1 MKVKP
6 IRRNQATTRE
16 ARHQVFVS
24 SMLVLIGGLLFGMSH
39 LPLPVWWLA
48 WVALVPMLLLWDR
61 VDDLRTKT
69 LIQFTA
75 EIYTAFLIAYA
86 VAFFWPLLHT
96 FSTFHALGKTT
107 LLSFGSLL
115 LVPAVFTLPFLVS
128 LPFLLKRGR
137 AFGLMVLVLFY
148 LASELVFSYFAFPW
162 PMLGHTQGSVVTL
175 IQFVEFTGVT
185 GLSLFVLVLNS
196 LFFACFV
203 AKRRKL
209 RIRPALAFVVVIA
222 LCFGFGKWRRAQVT
236 QMTQYVTVGLVQ
248 PAMDART
255 WIERL
260 GASRISHL
268 MSLSDSLITSMNAP
282 PTFMI
287 WPEMA
292 IPAPPSTSRQH
303 FVDDQLQAWIE
314 KQEVA
319 LLAGALVPEST
330 QPGSSR
336 FYNRALLYRPYAERQ
351 HYNQVHLLPYGPQ
364 VPLAEQSPWLPPRDT
379 RFVRGKSQ
387 QPLLFDDIRIGVLL
401 GFEVLLGDYARQY
414 PLKNVDFLVA
424 LTLDGWWGNTPG
436 YRQHLSYLRLRSI
449 ETRRSIVHVAAS
461 GSTALL
467 APDGSVIYR
476 ADAHQPIA
484 RLAAVPVY
492 DGITLYARY
501 GNWLG
506 YAALVLS
513 LALTGWAFILL
524 SWRYWQAL
532 DDAPEQVEALPG
544 RF

>member
-1 MKVKP
+1 MKAMP
-6 IRRNQATTRE
+6 DNRNQATSRE

-24 SMLVLIGGLLFGMSH
+24 SMLVLIGGLLFGFSH
-39 LPLPVWWLA
+39 IPLPVWWLA
-48 WVALVPMLLLWDR
+48 WIALVPLLLLWDR
-61 VDDLRTKT
+61 VNDLRTST
-69 LIQFTA
+69 LIKFTA

-86 VAFFWPLLHT
+86 VAFFWPLLHI
-96 FSTFHALGKTT
+96 FGNFHTLGKAT

-115 LVPAVFTLPFLVS
+115 LVPAVFTIPFLVS
-128 LPFLLKRGR
+128 LPFRLKRSR

-148 LASELVFSYFAFPW
+148 LASELIFSYVAFPW
-162 PMLGHTQGSVVTL
+162 PMLGHTQGSVAPL
-175 IQFVEFTGVT
+175 IQFAEFTGVA
-185 GLSLFVLVLNS
+185 GLSLWVLVLNS
-196 LFFACFV
+196 LLFACFV
-203 AKRRKL
+203 AKRRQL
-209 RIRPALAFVVVIA
+209 RIKTAVAFVLVIA
-222 LCFGFGKWRRAQVT
+222 LSFGFGRWRRAQVT
-236 QMTQYVTVGLVQ
+236 RTAQYVTVGLVQ

-255 WIERL
+255 WTERL
-260 GASRISHL
+260 GASRVSHL

-292 IPAPPSTSRQH
+292 IPAPASPARQQ
-303 FVDDQLQAWIE
+303 FIDYQLQAWIE
-314 KQEVA
+314 EKEVA

-330 QPGSSR
+330 EPRSSR
-336 FYNRALLYRPYAERQ
+336 FYNRAFLYRPYAKRQ
-351 HYNQVHLLPYGPQ
+351 HYNQVHLLPYGPR
-364 VPLAEQSPWLPPRDT
+364 VPLAEQSPWLLPRHT

-401 GFEVLLGDYARQY
+401 GFELLLGDYARRY
-414 PLKNVDFLVA
+414 PLQQADFLVA

-449 ETRRSIVHVAAS
+449 ETRRSIVHVASS

-476 ADAHQPIA
+476 ADAHEPIA

-492 DGITLYARY
+492 DGITLYVRY

-513 LALTGWAFILL
+513 LGLTGWTFILL

-532 DDAPEQVEALPG
+532 DDSPEQVEALPG
-544 RF
+544 QF

>member
-1 MKVKP
+1 M
-6 IRRNQATTRE
+6 
-16 ARHQVFVS
+16 FVS
-24 SMLVLIGGLLFGMSH
+24 SMLVLIGGLLFGLSY

-48 WVALVPMLLLWDR
+48 WIALVPLLLLWNR
-61 VDDLRTKT
+61 VDDLRTST

-96 FSTFHALGKTT
+96 FATFHSLGKTT
-107 LLSFGSLL
+107 LLSFGSLF
-115 LVPAVFTLPFLVS
+115 LVPAVLTLPFLVS
-128 LPFLLKRGR
+128 LPFRLKRNR
-137 AFGLMVLVLFY
+137 AFGLMVFVLFY
-148 LASELVFSYFAFPW
+148 LASELIFSYVAFPW
-162 PMLGHTQGSVVTL
+162 PMLGHTQGSVVPL
-175 IQFVEFTGVT
+175 IQFAEFTGVT

-196 LFFACFV
+196 LSFACFV
-203 AKRRKL
+203 AKRWKL
-209 RIRPALAFVVVIA
+209 RIKTAIAFVVVIA
-222 LCFGFGKWRRAQVT
+222 LSFGFGMWRRAQVT
-236 QMTQYVTVGLVQ
+236 QTSWYITVGLVQ

-255 WIERL
+255 WTERI
-260 GASRISHL
+260 GASRISYL
-268 MSLSDSLITSMNAP
+268 VSLSDSLITSMNAP
-282 PTFMI
+282 PIFMI

-292 IPAPPSTSRQH
+292 IPVPASTARQQ

-314 KQEVA
+314 EQEVA
-319 LLAGALVPEST
+319 LLTGALVPDST
-330 QPGSSR
+330 QPHSPR
-336 FYNRALLYRPYAERQ
+336 FYNRAFLYRPYAERQ
-351 HYNQVHLLPYGPQ
+351 HYNQVHLLPYGPR

-387 QPLLFDDIRIGVLL
+387 QPLVFDDIRIGVLL
-401 GFEVLLGDYARQY
+401 GFEILLGDYARQY
-414 PLKNVDFLVA
+414 PLKNADFLVA

-449 ETRRSIVHVAAS
+449 ETRRSIVQVTSS

-476 ADAHQPIA
+476 ADAHEATA
-484 RLAAVPVY
+484 RLAAVPIY
-492 DGITLYARY
+492 DGITLYVRY

-513 LALTGWAFILL
+513 LVLTGWTFILL

-532 DDAPEQVEALPG
+532 DDSPEQVEALPG